1 MRQTQYLI
9 SEFGSGEANLM
20 RKLITMML
28 FGGGA
33 LTIISFGDG
42 IAEKILLAGCIVC
55 VCIASGLEITG
66 D

>member
-1 MRQTQYLI
+1 
-9 SEFGSGEANLM
+9 M

-33 LTIISFGDG
+33 LTIISFEDG
-42 IAEKILLAGCIVC
+42 IAEKALLASCIVC

>member
-1 MRQTQYLI
+1 
-9 SEFGSGEANLM
+9 M
-20 RKLITMML
+20 RKLIATLL
-28 FGGGA
+28 FCGSA

-42 IAEKILLAGCIVC
+42 IAEKILLAVCIVC

>member
-1 MRQTQYLI
+1 
-9 SEFGSGEANLM
+9 M
-20 RKLITMML
+20 RKLIATML
-28 FGGGA
+28 CVGGA
-33 LTIISFGDG
+33 ITIISFGDG

>member
-1 MRQTQYLI
+1 
-9 SEFGSGEANLM
+9 M
-20 RKLITMML
+20 RKLIAMML

-33 LTIISFGDG
+33 ITIISFGDG

>member
-1 MRQTQYLI
+1 MTKTCMSCAERLRK
-9 SEFGSGEANLM
+9 AVDLM

>member
-1 MRQTQYLI
+1 MSCAERLRK
-9 SEFGSGEANLM
+9 AVNLM

-33 LTIISFGDG
+33 LIIISFGDG

>member
-1 MRQTQYLI
+1 
-9 SEFGSGEANLM
+9 M
-20 RKLITMML
+20 RKLITLLL
-28 FGGGA
+28 FGGGT
-33 LTIISFGDG
+33 LIIISFGDG

>member
-1 MRQTQYLI
+1 
-9 SEFGSGEANLM
+9 M
-20 RKLITMML
+20 RKLITHLL
-28 FGGGA
+28 FAGGA

-42 IAEKILLAGCIVC
+42 IAEKILLAGCIVS

>member
-1 MRQTQYLI
+1 
-9 SEFGSGEANLM
+9 M
-20 RKLITMML
+20 RKLIATML
-28 FGGGA
+28 FGSCA

>member
-1 MRQTQYLI
+1 
-9 SEFGSGEANLM
+9 M

-42 IAEKILLAGCIVC
+42 IAEKYYLQAVLC
-55 VCIASGLEITG
+55 ASALRVVWK
-66 D
+66 